1 MTTSRRLAAPRD
13 QRGSVLVEAAL
24 VLPLV
29 ILFMLGAVDLGMWV
43 FQTTQAGSAAR
54 SGARVG
60 ILNYRLADQ
69 TGSTDEAR
77 IRTAVARDAATDA
90 AVSVVIRCV
99 GPGSTAVLTGG
110 CQSASV
116 VSPDRIMVNVS
127 WSRPSLTFLTLPFGA
142 TQTVNAS
149 AVMAINGLP
158 PGVGP

>member
-1 MTTSRRLAAPRD
+1 MTASRRQAAQRSE
-13 QRGSVLVEAAL
+13 RGSVLVEAAL

-60 ILNYRLADQ
+60 ILHYRLADQ
-69 TGSTDEAR
+69 TGSTDEAS
-77 IRTAVARDAATDA
+77 IRNAVARDAATDA
-90 AVSVVIRCV
+90 VVSVVIRCV
-99 GPGSTAVLTGG
+99 GPGSTTVLPGG
-110 CQSASV
+110 CSSASV
-116 VSPDRIMVNVS
+116 VSPDRIMIKVS
-127 WSRPSLTFLTLPFGA
+127 WDRPSLTFLTMPFGA

-158 PGVGP
+158 PGVAP